1 MGGVDVGSGRG
12 NRRAAS
18 TELNMIPFVDL
29 LMVTVAFLLIT
40 AVWVQSGRLNVTAS
54 VPGDVKEVVTPKPVE
69 RVMHVHASSDAFV
82 VSWKQAD
89 TVVSETRLA
98 RAATSDDA
106 WTRSSELEG
115 AIRAEWQRFGGH
127 RDPSDRSSDR
137 AVLHVDDRAP
147 FAEIAGLLD
156 AIAATRRE
164 VIDGREVAAFET
176 SFAVR

>member
-1 MGGVDVGSGRG
+1 MGGVDVGSSGG

-18 TELNMIPFVDL
+18 SELNMIPFVDL

-40 AVWVQSGRLNVTAS
+40 AVWVQSARLNATAS
-54 VPGDVKEVVTPKPVE
+54 VPGDVKDVVTPTAVE
-69 RVMHVHASSDAFV
+69 RVMHLHASSDAFV

-89 TVVSETRLA
+89 TVVSETRVA
-98 RAATSDDA
+98 RGNADGA
-106 WTRSSELEG
+106 WQRSSELEG
-115 AIRAEWQRFGGH
+115 VIRAEWQRHGGH
-127 RDPSDRSSDR
+127 RDASDRSFDR

-156 AIAATRRE
+156 AIAATRRKLS
-164 VIDGREVAAFET
+164 DGREVAAFDT